1 MNRMIVLLALVF
13 LVGTAQAG
21 NVYAAGGSV
30 TGKISYEGTPPPPE
44 HFTVSKNPEF
54 CGAERDF
61 FHITVKK
68 GVVQGVAV
76 LIENLDYKTGKFNK
90 KGKGVSGKPME
101 TNVATMI
108 GENCAFLP
116 FTGVVERLGKGKK
129 GAPGLEITNNDTVIH
144 NPHPFEVRG
153 AARRS
158 LWNKGL
164 PEKGDK
170 LNELLRVKKG
180 NQVKIQ
186 CDQHDFMHA
195 WLRVATNAYWTMAAN
210 DGSYKIDG
218 IPAGKYNLVAWHPI
232 LGEQKTEVT
241 VGDGGSAEASFTFS
255 GSGRGR

>member
-30 TGKISYEGTPPPPE
+30 AGKISYEGTPPPAE

-76 LIENLDYKTGKFNK
+76 LVEGVKGGKAMAAAEAK
-90 KGKGVSGKPME
+90 MV
-101 TNVATMI
+101 
-108 GENCAFLP
+108 GEDCAFLP
-116 FTGVVERLGKGKK
+116 FTAVVEKLGKGKK
-129 GAPGLEITNNDTVIH
+129 NAPGIEIINNDEVIH
-144 NPHPFEVRG
+144 NPHPFEMRG
-153 AARRS
+153 MSRRT
-158 LWNKGL
+158 LWNVGL

-170 LNELLRVKKG
+170 LNKKLRVKKG
-180 NQVKIQ
+180 RVVKIQ

-195 WLRVATNAYWTMAAN
+195 WLRVATNSYWTLAGT

-218 IPAGKYNLVAWHPI
+218 VPPGKYQLVAWHPI
-232 LGEQKTEVT
+232 LGEQKKEITI
-241 VGDGGSAEASFTFS
+241 GDGKVAEASFAFS
-255 GSGRGR
+255 GSGSGR